1 VSGGQAAEG
10 AAQRVF
16 PRMRD
21 TGRAIMLTRGNNTHS
36 GNLALRDPDDRDV
49 FYITASGSQV
59 GALVPSDVVPVRF
72 SRASWGDARA
82 STESTIHRKILAIP
96 GVEASIH
103 AHYLSAISVSFDAKE
118 AENFLLYEGE
128 VNGTEEFSFV
138 PIDRTGAWILGS
150 VPSGTYLEPV
160 GSREMEARIPRYLA
174 GSPATL
180 VKGHGPFVRGGS
192 LEECLH
198 LIGVVDA
205 SAKLLQAARVRG
217 VDTTALAR
225 RMRQA
230 GGAAFYP
237 MPVRA
242 FDAVESGTCETR
254 DEATIRAFRE
264 RALFNFVQG
273 ISPHA
278 TGSMSEK
285 ITEHEMLYCPTAA
298 APEGFEISI
307 RRLPIEPGE
316 ADDWELMFHKTLYR
330 ETNHKACMITQSPLA
345 SAESMAVLAER
356 YGMEAI
362 LQPESVAIDYTD
374 RLDHPVVKPI
384 DAEAVYLNPRVGLC
398 RWDAPVAAV
407 LDMLRW
413 HKGACFVAG
422 VGAIGAG
429 KITLEQA
436 AHHVSS
442 GESIA
447 RFRQAVHLAHVLRGG
462 PPLAHYEPTTQ

>member
-1 VSGGQAAEG
+1 MTHEATG
-10 AAQRVF
+10 AAHRF
-16 PRMRD
+16 YPLMRD
-21 TGRAIMLTRGNNTHS
+21 TGRAIMLTSGNNTHS
-36 GNLALRDPDDRDV
+36 GNLSLRDPLDRDV
-49 FYITASGSQV
+49 FCITASGSQC

-72 SRASWGDARA
+72 SRVSWGDGRA

-96 GVEASIH
+96 GVEAAVH
-103 AHYLSAISVSFDAKE
+103 AHYLSAISVTFDSKE
-118 AENFLLYEGE
+118 RQNLLLYEGE
-128 VNGTEEFSFV
+128 AQGTDEYSFV
-138 PIDRTGAWILGS
+138 PIDRTGAWTLGR
-150 VPSGTYLEPV
+150 VPSGTYVEPV
-160 GSREMEARIPRYLA
+160 GSKEMEARIPRYLA
-174 GSPATL
+174 DSPATL

-192 LEECLH
+192 LQECLH
-198 LIGVVDA
+198 VLGVVDS
-205 SAKLLQAARVRG
+205 SAKLLQAARLRG

-225 RMRQA
+225 RVREA
-230 GGAAFYP
+230 GA
-237 MPVRA
+237 RA
-242 FDAVESGTCETR
+242 VFPLPLRGFDAATFGTYETR
-254 DEATIRAFRE
+254 DEATIRSFRE

-273 ISPHA
+273 VCPYA

-285 ITEHEMLYCPTAA
+285 ITEREMLFSPAA
-298 APEGFEISI
+298 SAPEGYELAI
-307 RRLPIEPGE
+307 RRLSIEPDAG
-316 ADDWELMFHKTLYR
+316 DDWELAFHKTLYR

-356 YGMEAI
+356 YGMDA
-362 LQPESVAIDYTD
+362 LLRPESVPIDYAD

-398 RWDAPVAAV
+398 RWDAPVSAI

-413 HKGACFVAG
+413 HKGACFLAG

-429 KITLEQA
+429 KVTLEQA

-447 RFRQAVHLAHVLRGG
+447 RFRQAVHLTHLLHGG

>member
-1 VSGGQAAEG
+1 
-10 AAQRVF
+10 
-16 PRMRD
+16 MRE

-49 FYITASGSQV
+49 FHITASGSQL
-59 GALVPSDVVPVRF
+59 GALVASDIVPVHF
-72 SRASWGDARA
+72 SRVSWGDGRA
-82 STESTIHRKILAIP
+82 STESTIHRKILALP

-128 VNGTEEFSFV
+128 VHGTEEFSFV
-138 PIDRTGAWILGS
+138 PIDRTGAWILGT

-160 GSREMEARIPRYLA
+160 GSKEMEARIPRYLA
-174 GSPATL
+174 ASPATL

-192 LEECLH
+192 LGECLH
-198 LIGVVDA
+198 LLGVVDA
-205 SAKLLQAARVRG
+205 SAMLLQAARMRG
-217 VDTTALAR
+217 VDTTAIAR
-225 RMRQA
+225 RIREA
-230 GGAAFYP
+230 GPSVFYP

-242 FDAVESGTCETR
+242 FDAAAFGTYDTR
-254 DEATIRAFRE
+254 DEATIRGFRE
-264 RALFNFVQG
+264 RAVFNYVQG
-273 ISPHA
+273 ICPYA

-298 APEGFEISI
+298 APEGYEIAI
-307 RRLPIEPGE
+307 RRLPIDPVEG
-316 ADDWELMFHKTLYR
+316 DDWELAFHKTLYR
-330 ETNHKACMITQSPLA
+330 ETTHKACIITQSPLA
-345 SAESMAVLAER
+345 SAEGLAVLAER
-356 YGMEAI
+356 YGMDA
-362 LQPESVAIDYTD
+362 LVRPESVAIDYSD
-374 RLDHPVVKPI
+374 RVDHPVVKPI

-413 HKGACFVAG
+413 HKGACFIAG

-429 KITLEQA
+429 KVTLEQA

-447 RFRQAVHLAHVLRGG
+447 RFRQSVHLAHVLRGG
-462 PPLAHYEPTTQ
+462 PPLSHYEPATQ